1 MFKALASHGRI
12 CGKWFVKGPKANLA
26 AYHKKRHLAHHV
38 MHPHVAHPAC
48 AGFLMLVHLSVQT
61 QITAVG
67 HRTPLPINVY
77 ANKPRKLDLAHY
89 CLCQQNMCDD
99 IPLLFVFPLRS
110 SAFRPVPSSLG
121 EQILLCPRGV
131 TARHPRLWQDDTL
144 SVPGFE

>member
-99 IPLLFVFPLRS
+99 IPLLFFPAAVERVQASTLFLGRTNTSLSTRCHS
-110 SAFRPVPSSLG
+110 SAPTSV
-121 EQILLCPRGV
+121 
-131 TARHPRLWQDDTL
+131 ARRH
-144 SVPGFE
+144 SVGSRF